1 MVPKTAISFVV
12 FLSSEIRDPA
22 IPLRIPPP
30 AHVLC
35 LQCVNILSLYY
46 RHIYYKY
53 NTWFKFALYG
63 YILFWIKLVIL
74 VYTFVKIVLSG
85 YRNLL
90 TWFLVLLVHMYRYR
104 GRYRNIYLVVLYR
117 FASKVRVVYTRVR
130 TWTLFYLTY
139 LVVSVLPCVGTQ
151 EHTFL
156 EYTARKISI
165 LVCLYIRIFPKV
177 KIWVYIP
184 L

>member
-1 MVPKTAISFVV
+1 MVPKTTISFVV
-12 FLSSEIRDPA
+12 FSQVKIRDPA

-53 NTWFKFALYG
+53 NTRFNFALYR
-63 YILFWIKLVIL
+63 YIAFWIKLVIL
-74 VYTFVKIVLSG
+74 VYTFVKIVLPG

-104 GRYRNIYLVVLYR
+104 GRYNSIYLVVLYR
-117 FASKVRVVYTRVR
+117 FAYKIRVFIRALAREHYFIQRILLFRCFRV
-130 TWTLFYLTY
+130 
-139 LVVSVLPCVGTQ
+139 
-151 EHTFL
+151 
-156 EYTARKISI
+156 
-165 LVCLYIRIFPKV
+165 
-177 KIWVYIP
+177 
-184 L
+184 